1 MDDCQL
7 GTLIIINTIIVIII
21 VIIIAIT
28 IIVIITRP
36 MIIVNDNGL
45 KLGEGEGMVAD
56 TNGSPLYNYILT
68 RKSHCAKRSRPTRTR
83 IRAHTCAAAVCYPAI
98 DGRQG
103 T

>member
-7 GTLIIINTIIVIII
+7 GTLIIIINTIIVIII

-45 KLGEGEGMVAD
+45 KQRGEGTGMVG
-56 TNGSPLYNYILT
+56 NGSPLYNYILT

-83 IRAHTCAAAVCYPAI
+83 IQARTCARV
-98 DGRQG
+98 RQCV
-103 T
+103 TRQ

>member
-7 GTLIIINTIIVIII
+7 GTLIIIINTIIVIII

-45 KLGEGEGMVAD
+45 KQRGRGNGRERVA
-56 TNGSPLYNYILT
+56 
-68 RKSHCAKRSRPTRTR
+68 
-83 IRAHTCAAAVCYPAI
+83 AI
-98 DGRQG
+98 
-103 T
+103 